1 MLENGIALLALLGAY
16 GVPLV
21 VELGVFLDVLLG
33 VLVMQAVVY
42 HRYETSAD

>member
-1 MLENGIALLALLGAY
+1 M
-16 GVPLV
+16 PLV

-42 HRYETSAD
+42 HIYDTSTE